1 MMAPIPP
8 PPADLAERFQAMKRQ
23 EDAYKVLD
31 YLNPANC
38 AESADLRGQ
47 TSNKNMPAKTAAKL
61 HLTECPPAIARTSRQ
76 NNNCS
81 SAGVSEE
88 WRTKICEW
96 SCKSSP
102 LNFSSIYYY
111 LSDRCRLYYEFST
124 HKSHHSPSAI
134 TSSFFFRPNY

>member
-1 MMAPIPP
+1 MAPIPP

-38 AESADLRGQ
+38 AESAGLRGQ

-124 HKSHHSPSAI
+124 HKSHHSPSAT